1 MEIKLN
7 ELNDI
12 FTRALGEPTAITT
25 DTVRDDMAQ
34 WDSINHLNLVVE
46 LEDFYH
52 VGFTMDE
59 IKDMDSV
66 KKIMETIRQ
75 KKL

>member
-12 FTRALGEPTAITT
+12 FSKAFNTQTNITA
-25 DTVRDDMAQ
+25 DSVREDFET
-34 WDSINHLNLVVE
+34 WDSINQLNLVVE

-52 VGFTMDE
+52 VRFTMDE
-59 IKDMDSV
+59 IKNIISV
-66 KKIMETIRQ
+66 KNIMEIL
-75 KKL
+75 KKK